1 MPPRG
6 DAGAVVDQPIE
17 KRRAGALEAS
27 SSGLIERGLQVP
39 PCSPSRQPLA
49 SSGAAIAERFRS
61 SARYV
66 KDFLTDREWTPLFA
80 QKHFGILPLVAGTM
94 LVTAIAMAVA
104 LPAGLMIAVYLSEFA
119 RPRIRRMVKPVLEV
133 LAGVPTV
140 VYGYFA
146 LSFVTPALQT
156 FIPGLKG
163 FNALGAGLVMG
174 VMVLPLVASLSE
186 DALYAVPQRLRE
198 ASYALGST
206 RLQMVFR
213 TLIPAALS
221 GIAASFILGVSRA
234 VGETMIVAIAA
245 GSQPTLSLDPRVP
258 IQTMTGYIV
267 QISMGDTPHGTL
279 EYHTIFAVGLT
290 LFIMT
295 FTLNWV
301 SMALRNRYE
310 RAYR

>member
-1 MPPRG
+1 M
-6 DAGAVVDQPIE
+6 DQPIE
-17 KRRAGALEAS
+17 KRRAGRTLRGVSEW
-27 SSGLIERGLQVP
+27 LVERGLQACALLSVATTIGIILALLLQSVP
-39 PCSPSRQPLA
+39 F
-49 SSGAAIAERFRS
+49 FREVS
-61 SARYV
+61 IR
-66 KDFLTDREWTPLFA
+66 DFLTDREWTPLFA

-104 LPAGLMIAVYLSEFA
+104 LPAGLVIAVYLSEFA
-119 RPRIRRMVKPVLEV
+119 RPRVRQMVKPALEV

-146 LSFVTPALQT
+146 LNLVTPALQT

-198 ASYALGST
+198 ASYALGAT

-290 LFIMT
+290 LFVIT
-295 FTLNWV
+295 FALNWA
-301 SMALRNRYE
+301 SMSLRNRYE